1 MTLISAARGFL
12 AFLLSAP
19 VLQGNGDWRVTYS
32 SSNVCALRGAT
43 VDIHCTYDYPDNVQH
58 LLTIVNT
65 LWFTKGDKY
74 QPVDL
79 EHDTDYRGRV
89 ESSCGEVSCTG
100 PRCHGT
106 CTLRI
111 KELRQSDSA
120 VYKFMFTTNQP
131 GGKYTGDPGVTL
143 SLTDLQVK
151 VSFLYPTSPTWAE
164 LECHSMCGLAGDT
177 PYIWIRNGQNVG
189 QGINYWEYIQS
200 EGSYSCAVEGYE
212 HLTSPLVL
220 LQGNG
225 DWRVTYSSSTVCA
238 LIGAMVDINCTYEY
252 PDDVQYRPNTV
263 RTLWFTKGDKYQP
276 VDLEHDADYR
286 GRVEYSCGEVRCTG
300 SRCHGTCTLRIKD
313 LRQSDSSVYKFMF
326 TTNQLGLEYIGNPGV
341 MLSVTDIQVKVS
353 FLYPTDPSYAKLE
366 CHSMCGLAGDP
377 PYIWFRNGQ
386 NVGQRVNY
394 WAYIQSGESYSCAFE
409 GYERLRSPIV
419 YAPKTPSVT
428 MSPSGEVEEG
438 SSVTLS
444 CSSDANPA
452 ANYTWF
458 KEPEIPVKESGQNYT
473 ITNITS
479 EHEENYYC
487 QAHNAIGHHNST
499 SVFIKGATSSSWTTT
514 GVVGTIF
521 VLLAT
526 VLLLVFLWMRKKR
539 ASRKAYGQG
548 GRPDTVEELLP
559 VYENVSARTNH
570 LAPAA
575 QREPIEEQDDHHS
588 AIIHTSLSEN
598 QELPR
603 WLACSRVQSDH
614 TDEGPGPDGDGR
626 NLRVVSAVKSTPQGV
641 NQ

>member
-1 MTLISAARGFL
+1 
-12 AFLLSAP
+12 
-19 VLQGNGDWRVTYS
+19 
-32 SSNVCALRGAT
+32 
-43 VDIHCTYDYPDNVQH
+43 
-58 LLTIVNT
+58 
-65 LWFTKGDKY
+65 
-74 QPVDL
+74 
-79 EHDTDYRGRV
+79 
-89 ESSCGEVSCTG
+89 
-100 PRCHGT
+100 
-106 CTLRI
+106 
-111 KELRQSDSA
+111 
-120 VYKFMFTTNQP
+120 
-131 GGKYTGDPGVTL
+131 
-143 SLTDLQVK
+143 
-151 VSFLYPTSPTWAE
+151 
-164 LECHSMCGLAGDT
+164 
-177 PYIWIRNGQNVG
+177 
-189 QGINYWEYIQS
+189 
-200 EGSYSCAVEGYE
+200 
-212 HLTSPLVL
+212 
-220 LQGNG
+220 
-225 DWRVTYSSSTVCA
+225 
-238 LIGAMVDINCTYEY
+238 MVDINCTYEY
-252 PDDVQYRPNTV
+252 PDNVQYRPNTV

-276 VDLEHDADYR
+276 VDLEHDADYT
-286 GRVEYSCGEVRCTG
+286 GRVESSCEEVRCTG

-341 MLSVTDIQVKVS
+341 MLSVTGKLGLPVCVCVFMVLCGCRLILNFLYLIVCNFTHSDIQVKVS

-394 WAYIQSGESYSCAFE
+394 WAYIQSGDSYSCAFE
-409 GYERLRSPIV
+409 GYERLRSPLV
-419 YAPKTPSVT
+419 YPPKTPSVT

-473 ITNITS
+473 ITYITS

-514 GVVGTIF
+514 GAVGTIF

-526 VLLLVFLWMRKKR
+526 ILLLVFLWMRKKR

-559 VYENVSARTNH
+559 VPVYENVSARTNH

-575 QREPIEEQDDHHS
+575 QREQIEEQDDYHS

-598 QELPR
+598 QEVPR
-603 WLACSRVQSDH
+603 WLAGSRVQSNH

-626 NLRVVSAVKSTPQGV
+626 NLRVVSAVKQTPQ
-641 NQ
+641 